1 MSRKFTVAYESIC
14 VGVFYW
20 QHVTNHVIWCPFGWC
35 STYKGVI
42 LIEPATSLL
51 QVNETRQSNPQTLPL
66 LSEAVKAW
74 DTFALMTHR
83 QVLHRWGP
91 YSARNHRNKGVYS
104 LHYVKGVGLLQLA
117 SFSIFYGT
125 KVGFLCISWLGGAPW
140 LTSSACFCLLFST
153 NN

>member
-1 MSRKFTVAYESIC
+1 MSWKFCVANESIC

-20 QHVTNHVIWCPFGWC
+20 RMWLSPFGWC

-42 LIEPATSLL
+42 LIEPATRLL
-51 QVNETRQSNPQTLPL
+51 QINETRPKSSNPQTLPWL
-66 LSEAVKAW
+66 GEAVKAW
-74 DTFALMTHR
+74 DMFALMTHR

-104 LHYVKGVGLLQLA
+104 VHYVKCVGLLQLA
-117 SFSIFYGT
+117 SFSIFHGT
-125 KVGFLCISWLGGAPW
+125 KAGSICISWQGEAPPTW

-153 NN
+153 HN